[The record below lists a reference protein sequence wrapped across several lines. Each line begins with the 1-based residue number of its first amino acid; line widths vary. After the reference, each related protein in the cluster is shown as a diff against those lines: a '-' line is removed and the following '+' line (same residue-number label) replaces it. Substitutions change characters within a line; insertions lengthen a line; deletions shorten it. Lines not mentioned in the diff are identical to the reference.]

1 MLKKEPK
8 KTNEENPL
16 KKNRNLPT
24 VEEAKAED
32 EVTKE
37 LQIRNLTN
45 AAHIPQPNPTPPS
58 CIPHRTLT
66 PSCQR
71 NSHERTQCVNSKPR
85 IEAKIC

>member
-37 LQIRNLTN
+37 LQIRNLTK
-45 AAHIPQPNPTPPS
+45 AAHIPHLTAHSPTR
-58 CIPHRTLT
+58 PHL
-66 PSCQR
+66 PASL
-71 NSHERTQCVNSKPR
+71 
-85 IEAKIC
+85 IEPTHLPARETVTKEHNVSIANLE

>member
-37 LQIRNLTN
+37 LQIRNLTK
-45 AAHIPQPNPTPPS
+45 AAHIPQSTAQPDPTFLHPS
-58 CIPHRTLT
+58 
-66 PSCQR
+66 
-71 NSHERTQCVNSKPR
+71 
-85 IEAKIC
+85 